1 MTARIDGYAELLEV
15 RGRNLRPDT
24 AVLLTDSEVIEFQW
38 REILRDRFPSFRPTV
53 MGPTGGCCVLRIRNE
68 APHNLVALRGL
79 TVLAL
84 LTGQRSKPWLEMI
97 VAAKPAD
104 AEIIEGAHCYRVA
117 RIASQK
123 FLMDWLEEVSACA

>member
-38 REILRDRFPSFRPTV
+38 REILRDRFPSFRPTG

-68 APHNLVALRGL
+68 APHNLIALRGL
-79 TVLAL
+79 EVLAM
-84 LTGQRSKPWLEMI
+84 LTRSNSMPWMEQVRL
-97 VAAKPAD
+97 AKPAD
-104 AEIIEGAHCYRVA
+104 LVEAHGAQAYAMA
-117 RIASQK
+117 RLCAQN
-123 FLMDWLEEVSACA
+123 FLMDWLAEGTQCA